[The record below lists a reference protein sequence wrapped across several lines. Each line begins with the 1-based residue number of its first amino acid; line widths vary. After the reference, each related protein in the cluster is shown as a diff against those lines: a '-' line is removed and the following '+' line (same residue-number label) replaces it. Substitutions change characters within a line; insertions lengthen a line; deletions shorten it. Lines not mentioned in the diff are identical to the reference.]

1 MKKAL
6 LLLLIILQSCSSDG
20 YLKSRDFRLSEGA
33 DFQGDSAIILTR
45 SNAQSILSSSKYGSG
60 FTEMNWCKD
69 EENKECKEIFYS
81 SPYSKKKFC
90 DQYTYYKLGAGRYY
104 LDKIKEMPNYTDN
117 ILLLPFKFL
126 GDVGTYGAFIKPNFN
141 TSPSG
146 WNEKLNSSN
155 FASFETKPG
164 EIVYIGDLYFTF
176 TKQKYWIRGKIT
188 LEVQD
193 NYNDAVTYFRVK
205 HPEFKN
211 KPVVK
216 RLVQPG
222 VLLDNFDAGIFW

>member
-1 MKKAL
+1 MKKVL
-6 LLLLIILQSCSSDG
+6 LLVAFFLTNSCSDG
-20 YLKSRDFRLSEGA
+20 YRKERDFR
-33 DFQGDSAIILTR
+33 IINR
-45 SNAQSILSSSKYGSG
+45 NFDQKENSIIIVKTAANYEHRGKSFDSG

-69 EENKECKEIFYS
+69 EQNKKCSEIFYQN
-81 SPYSKKKFC
+81 PYSNKKFYS
-90 DQYTYYKLGAGRYY
+90 QHNYYIIDSGSYY
-104 LDKIKEMPNYTDN
+104 LNKIKQERNHPEYFVLFP
-117 ILLLPFKFL
+117 IIAYS
-126 GDVGTYGAFIKPNFN
+126 GSVGSVRGNFN

-146 WNEKLNSSN
+146 WNKNLNSPN
-155 FASFETKPG
+155 FASFETNPG

-176 TKQKYWIRGKIT
+176 TKQKYWIRGKIN

-193 NYNDAVTYFRVK
+193 NYKEAVKYFYEK

-216 RLVQPG
+216 RLTKSG